1 MLALSKT
8 GTISAP
14 LTTDWFDL
22 FSGRI
27 GATNGTIIVETTNTS
42 AGAFD
47 GTLEI
52 HFSNDWDSSKGVLIY
67 NTANI
72 DAASKFFCYE
82 ISTPFRYVRFKI
94 TLNTISQIS
103 YQIYGNYNTEAIL

>member
-1 MLALSKT
+1 MLALNKIA
-8 GTISAP
+8 TITEN
-14 LTTDWFDL
+14 TTTEWLNL
-22 FSGRI
+22 FSGHV

-47 GTLEI
+47 GTIEI
-52 HFSNDWDSSKGVLIY
+52 QFSNDWDSSKGALSY
-67 NTANI
+67 NTATI

-82 ISTPFRYVRFKI
+82 ISSPFRYVRFVFD
-94 TLNTISQIS
+94 LNTITEID